1 MIGVMSGCQRL
12 WPVCGCSRRRLE
24 RSISMVFRAWP
35 PHASI
40 RLFAPRTGTRANKGH
55 TAGAMAIRSPDKKPA
70 QKPARRSSVVY
81 VEGDDAAISVARAVL
96 AQRNLAL
103 AVAADMEQA
112 CSLARRKPPEVILVN
127 LDLAALGTA
136 RLIHLLRENPAT
148 QAAPVLAV
156 GKDAAPEA
164 AIKALEAGFFQ
175 YLVAPLDAGQLT
187 EALDYA
193 LEFSALERTEL

>member
-1 MIGVMSGCQRL
+1 
-12 WPVCGCSRRRLE
+12 
-24 RSISMVFRAWP
+24 
-35 PHASI
+35 
-40 RLFAPRTGTRANKGH
+40 
-55 TAGAMAIRSPDKKPA
+55 MAIRSPDKKPA
-70 QKPARRSSVVY
+70 QKPARRSTAVY
-81 VEGDDAAISVARAVL
+81 VEDDAAAISVARAVL

-127 LDLAALGTA
+127 LDLAALGAA